1 MLKTALSLTLAS
13 ILISTFFAPI
23 SLAQNKESASS
34 LAPVW
39 SPVITTNDATERH
52 ENGFIAYGDKL
63 YLLGGRG
70 VKPVQIYDPE
80 TETWSNGPSSGFQ
93 MHHFQAVVYNDLIY
107 VIGAYTGVCCDSEF
121 GISHVY
127 TYNPQT
133 SEWNQLHEIPQNR
146 RRGST
151 GAVVY
156 NDKIYIVGG
165 IEGGHGTSATAYN
178 WFDEY
183 DPATGQWKILPSA
196 PRVRDHFHAVVYN
209 SKLYLTGGRD
219 TSHPSVTSEV
229 IPEVDVFNFNTNSW
243 STLSSSKNLPTPRGG
258 ASSTLYQ
265 GKILVIGG
273 ETAGQTLAHKQTEA
287 FDPIS
292 ESWSTLA
299 DLNVGRH
306 GTQASIYNDAL
317 YIAAGSAQK
326 GGEPELNSIERYEDS
341 AVEFIT
347 SNQLLYPGWNLIGL
361 PIIPV
366 ENNYEAIYSDIA
378 IDESIVPLGWNVNN
392 FSYESTSN
400 LSTGAAYWVK
410 IDEGASSP
418 QTQTIT
424 GTSMQ
429 SIQAQLVQGWNMVSG
444 PSCDNVVLLGSSTSP
459 AGNIPEGAVYYY
471 DDGYQP
477 AFSSVFGRGRLNQGL
492 GYWIYSKDPSTL
504 SLSCGSGKAAPSLA
518 QTEASILSVEDD
530 FGAIRTQD
538 ANGNTRTLY
547 FGQSLDAAS
556 DIDAFQL
563 PPRSFEGTFDTR
575 FPDDKRLTDD
585 QEGYILIQGSSYPM
599 HISFDRNPKGK
610 QGVLEI
616 TTYDAAGPNGTLEI
630 ATGGTIHIKDAST
643 RYLHFKHTLQDASE
657 VPGTFLVHGNYPNPF
672 NPTTRITFDLPAP
685 ADVEVRVFDMLGREV
700 AIRHFA
706 NQQPGMN
713 RSIELNA
720 ETWPAGTYVYRL
732 STEIDGQS
740 FVQSGRMVLLK

>member
-1 MLKTALSLTLAS
+1 MLKTALSFTLAC

-23 SLAQNKESASS
+23 SLAQNKESAPTI
-34 LAPVW
+34 APVW

-133 SEWNQLHEIPQNR
+133 NNWNQLHEIPENR

-165 IEGGHGTSATAYN
+165 LDGGHGSTATAYN

-196 PRVRDHFHAVVYN
+196 PRVRDHFHAVVHN
-209 SKLYLTGGRD
+209 NKLYLTGGRD
-219 TSHPSVTSEV
+219 TSHPSVTSAV
-229 IPEVDVFNFNTNSW
+229 ISEVDVFNFNTNSW
-243 STLSSSKNLPTPRGG
+243 STLPSSKNLPTPRGG
-258 ASSTLYQ
+258 AASTLYQ

-273 ETAGQTLAHKQTEA
+273 ETAGQTLAHKDTEA

-292 ESWSTLA
+292 ETWSTLA

-306 GTQASIYNDAL
+306 GTQASIYDDAL
-317 YIAAGSAQK
+317 YIAAGSAEK
-326 GGEPELNSIERYEDS
+326 GGEPELNSIERYEDA

-347 SNQLLYPGWNLIGL
+347 KNQLLYPGWNLIGL
-361 PIIPV
+361 PINPV
-366 ENNYEAIYSDIA
+366 DNNYQSIYSDIA
-378 IDESIVPLGWNVNN
+378 IDGSIVPLGWDVND
-392 FSYESTSN
+392 FSYQSSSN
-400 LSTGAAYWVK
+400 LSTGSAYWIK
-410 IDEGASSP
+410 INDGASSP

-424 GTSMQ
+424 GTNIS
-429 SIQAQLVQGWNMVSG
+429 SIQTQLVEGWNMVSG
-444 PSCDNVVLLGSSTSP
+444 PSCDNIVLLGSSTSP

-477 AFSSVFGRGRLNQGL
+477 AFSPVFGRGRLNQGL

-504 SLSCGSGKAAPSLA
+504 TLSCGSGKASPS
-518 QTEASILSVEDD
+518 QTRMQSSILSAEED
-530 FGAIRTQD
+530 FGAIQTKD
-538 ANGNTRTLY
+538 AAGNARTLY
-547 FGQSLDAAS
+547 FGRSLDVAS

-563 PPRSFEGTFDTR
+563 PPRSFKGTFDTR
-575 FPDDKRLTDD
+575 FPDDKRLTNNK
-585 QEGYILIQGSSYPM
+585 EGYILVQGSSYPM
-599 HISFDRNPKGK
+599 QINFDRSPEGK
-610 QGVLEI
+610 HGILEI
-616 TTYDAAGPNGTLEI
+616 TEYDEAGPIGNFELTEGTAFQTL
-630 ATGGTIHIKDAST
+630 DAST
-643 RYLHFKHTLQDASE
+643 QYVHFKYTELDALE
-657 VPGTFLVHGNYPNPF
+657 LPGTFIVHGNYPNPF
-672 NPTTRITFDLPAP
+672 NPTTRIAFDLPAT

-700 AIRHFA
+700 ETKVFA
-706 NQQPGMN
+706 NQQPGSN

-720 ETWPAGTYVYRL
+720 QTWPAGTYVYRL
-732 STEIDGQS
+732 SAEIEGQS
-740 FVQSGRMVLLK
+740 FIQSGRMVLLK